1 MTHHLPKT
9 LWRYVRI
16 HHADFGCALFVVPV
30 AVVAFVLVEGAYALS
45 WLVS

>member
-1 MTHHLPKT
+1 MDLHSPKS

-16 HHADFGCALFVVPV
+16 HHADFGCALFLVPV
-30 AVVAFVLVEGAYALS
+30 LAVAFVLVEAAYALT

>member
-1 MTHHLPKT
+1 MFVHAPKS

-30 AVVAFVLVEGAYALS
+30 AVGALLLVEAVYAVS
-45 WLVS
+45 WVVN